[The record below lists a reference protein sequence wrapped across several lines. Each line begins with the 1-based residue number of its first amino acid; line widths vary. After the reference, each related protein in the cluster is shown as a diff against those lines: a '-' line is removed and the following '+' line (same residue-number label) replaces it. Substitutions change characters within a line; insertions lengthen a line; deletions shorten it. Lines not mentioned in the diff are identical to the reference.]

1 MLRTRAKK
9 TSRLVRLQASSSS
22 SLFSP
27 LLSAPWFFPNNLI
40 SNVYRITSRQSYHQK
55 NAFPIA
61 AFSLNYHSN
70 SRKPHCRYW
79 MPLLPQHTSGFPL
92 KKISKKK
99 NPYVPSWPPVVGFP
113 YKSSPSSLCLIQGR
127 CHSLQPPPWAS
138 CWCSPHVL
146 CMELHGR
153 CPPMQVASSTMNR
166 YVAHREPFTYK
177 ESNL

>member
-99 NPYVPSWPPVVGFP
+99 KPVCSLLTSCSW
-113 YKSSPSSLCLIQGR
+113 L
-127 CHSLQPPPWAS
+127 SLQVITFFIMPHPGKMSFSPTTTMGELLVLTTRPVHGAS
-138 CWCSPHVL
+138 WEVSPHAGGFL
-146 CMELHGR
+146 NHESLRGSSRTLH
-153 CPPMQVASSTMNR
+153 
-166 YVAHREPFTYK
+166 
-177 ESNL
+177 L